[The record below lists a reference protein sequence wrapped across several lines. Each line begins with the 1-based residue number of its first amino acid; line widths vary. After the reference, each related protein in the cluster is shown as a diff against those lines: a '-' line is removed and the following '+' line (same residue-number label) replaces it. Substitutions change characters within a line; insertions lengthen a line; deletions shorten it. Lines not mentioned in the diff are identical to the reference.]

1 MACTLHYESWPPSFE
16 RAPKQ
21 PSNPLMKKLLFST
34 LVSLLVAVGA
44 RANTYTDNNPAD
56 VWLNLFNPSY
66 TGQFTLAGYNP
77 AAETITSAAATFTF
91 ADPFYFG
98 ESFTV
103 TMGGDNFSHG
113 SFTGQLVLGQNIV
126 NAWGILDSTG
136 VLSYTVA
143 LTSGPL
149 TEFWLTNAN
158 LTAETTARGV
168 PDSAATSIL
177 LGLGAI
183 SVIGA
188 KRRFSSHV

>member
-1 MACTLHYESWPPSFE
+1 
-16 RAPKQ
+16 
-21 PSNPLMKKLLFST
+21 MKKLLFST

-44 RANTYTDNNPAD
+44 QANTYTDNNPAD

-77 AAETITSAAATFTF
+77 AAETITSASATFTF
-91 ADPFYFG
+91 LDNPFRDFG

-113 SFTGQLVLGQNIV
+113 SFTGQLVLGENIV

-149 TEFWLTNAN
+149 TEFWLTNAS
-158 LTAETTARGV
+158 LTAETAARGV
-168 PDSAATSIL
+168 PDSAATSLL

-183 SVIGA
+183 SIIGA

>member
-1 MACTLHYESWPPSFE
+1 
-16 RAPKQ
+16 
-21 PSNPLMKKLLFST
+21 MKKLLFST
-34 LVSLLVAVGA
+34 IVSLLVAVGA

-56 VWLNLFNPSY
+56 VWLNVFNPSY

-77 AAETITSAAATFTF
+77 AAETITSAHATFTF
-91 ADPFYFG
+91 WDNSSRYDFG

-103 TMGGDNFSHG
+103 NMGGDVLSNG
-113 SFTGQLVLGQNIV
+113 SFAGTLTLGESVV

-136 VLSYTVA
+136 VLSYTVS

-158 LTAETTARGV
+158 LTAQTTSRGV
-168 PDSAATSIL
+168 PDSAATALL

-183 SVIGA
+183 GVIGA
-188 KRRFSSHV
+188 KRRFASHA